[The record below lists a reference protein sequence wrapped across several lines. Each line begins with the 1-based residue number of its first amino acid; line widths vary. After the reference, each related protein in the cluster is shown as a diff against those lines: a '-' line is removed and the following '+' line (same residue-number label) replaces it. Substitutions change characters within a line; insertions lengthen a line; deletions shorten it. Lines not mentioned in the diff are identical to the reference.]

1 MALIHQGIFRVQRI
15 ITKMTFSDMCFSVSP
30 QKADLGKLCLALF
43 SQHNRG
49 FHPSGPDIHMSTAV
63 TRISCME
70 KKLSGIVVFAS
81 YCPSLDRG
89 MFGGSEVC
97 RGDGAEYEDDENIS

>member
-1 MALIHQGIFRVQRI
+1 
-15 ITKMTFSDMCFSVSP
+15 MTFSDMCFSVSP

-63 TRISCME
+63 TRI
-70 KKLSGIVVFAS
+70 FAS
-81 YCPSLDRG
+81 KRSFLKLLYLQVCCPSLDRG
-89 MFGGSEVC
+89 TSEYSEIC